1 MTLLGI
7 ILQRGIKVKDMK
19 KELKIIKK
27 TCTQTQTGQNTFV
40 MKLLNQ
46 GNAKTLKGEVLG
58 YRTFGLHLSPANK
71 SGFNVCQWASAGCRA
86 ACLDTAGRG
95 CMSNVQTSR
104 INKTK
109 RFFKDNF
116 GFMSDLRT
124 EIAKAIISAGK
135 KQMIPCFR
143 LNLTSDIPWEN
154 VLKGRTVNPQ
164 LVRPL
169 NVMEEFPNVSFYDY
183 TKGFYRMRAWLDG
196 KMPDNYHLTFS
207 RSEETSDN
215 KVKTILELGGN
226 VAVVFRGSLP
236 KAYLGYKV
244 VDGDENDLRF
254 KDPKGVIVGLVEKG
268 LAKKDETGFVVEPK

>member
-1 MTLLGI
+1 
-7 ILQRGIKVKDMK
+7 
-19 KELKIIKK
+19 
-27 TCTQTQTGQNTFV
+27 

-58 YRTFGLHLSPANK
+58 YRTFGLHLSPSNK
-71 SGFNVCQWASAGCRA
+71 SGFNVCQWSSAGCRA

-116 GFMSDLRT
+116 GFMSDLRV
-124 EIAKAIISAGK
+124 EIGKAIISAAK

-154 VLKGRTVNPQ
+154 VRKGSKT
-164 LVRPL
+164 
-169 NVMEEFPNVSFYDY
+169 NVIEEFPNVSFYDY
-183 TKGFYRMRAWLDG
+183 TKGFTRMMAWLNG

-207 RSEETSDN
+207 RSEETSDDRI
-215 KVKTILELGGN
+215 KKILSLGGN

-236 KAYLGYKV
+236 KTYLGFSV

>member
-1 MTLLGI
+1 M
-7 ILQRGIKVKDMK
+7 
-19 KELKIIKK
+19 
-27 TCTQTQTGQNTFV
+27 
-40 MKLLNQ
+40 
-46 GNAKTLKGEVLG
+46 
-58 YRTFGLHLSPANK
+58 
-71 SGFNVCQWASAGCRA
+71 
-86 ACLDTAGRG
+86 
-95 CMSNVQTSR
+95 
-104 INKTK
+104 NKTK

-215 KVKTILELGGN
+215 KMKTILELGGN

-236 KAYLGYKV
+236 KTYLGYPV
-244 VDGDENDLRF
+244 VNGDENDLRF

-268 LAKKDETGFVVEPK
+268 LAKKDETGFVVEPKCN

>member
-1 MTLLGI
+1 
-7 ILQRGIKVKDMK
+7 
-19 KELKIIKK
+19 
-27 TCTQTQTGQNTFV
+27 

-58 YRTFGLHLSPANK
+58 YRTFGLHLSPATK

-95 CMSNVQTSR
+95 CMSNVQNSR

-109 RFFKDNF
+109 RFFKDNY

-124 EIAKAIISAGK
+124 EIAKAIISAAK

-154 VLKGRTVNPQ
+154 IRKGRTVNPQ

-169 NVMEEFPNVSFYDY
+169 NVMEEFPNVNFYDY
-183 TKGFYRMRAWLDG
+183 TKGFTRMMAWLNG

-207 RSEETSDN
+207 RSEETSDDRI
-215 KVKTILELGGN
+215 KKILSLGGN

-236 KAYLGYKV
+236 KTYLGFHV

-254 KDPKGVIVGLVEKG
+254 KDKKGVIVGLVEKG

>member
-1 MTLLGI
+1 
-7 ILQRGIKVKDMK
+7 
-19 KELKIIKK
+19 
-27 TCTQTQTGQNTFV
+27 

-46 GNAKTLKGEVLG
+46 GNAKTLKGEKVG
-58 YRTFGLHLSPANK
+58 FRTFGLHLSPATK
-71 SGFNVCQWASAGCRA
+71 SGYNVCQWASAGCRA

-95 CMSNVQTSR
+95 CMSNVQNSR
-104 INKTK
+104 IAKTQ
-109 RFFKDNF
+109 RFFKDNY

-135 KQMIPCFR
+135 KQMTPCFR

-154 VLKGRTVNPQ
+154 IRKGRTVNPQ

-169 NVMEEFPNVSFYDY
+169 NVMEEFPNVNFYDY
-183 TKGFYRMRAWLDG
+183 TKGFYRMRKWLDG
-196 KMPDNYHLTFS
+196 KLPKNYHLTFS
-207 RSEETSDN
+207 RSEETSDDRI
-215 KVKTILELGGN
+215 KKILSLGGN

-236 KAYLGYKV
+236 KTYLGFPV

-254 KDPKGVIVGLVEKG
+254 KDDKGVIVGLVEKG

>member
-1 MTLLGI
+1 
-7 ILQRGIKVKDMK
+7 
-19 KELKIIKK
+19 
-27 TCTQTQTGQNTFV
+27 

-58 YRTFGLHLSPANK
+58 YRTFGLHLSPSNK

-154 VLKGRTVNPQ
+154 IRKGRTEKP
-164 LVRPL
+164 PICSL
-169 NVMEEFPNVSFYDY
+169 NVMEEFPNVSFYDS

-207 RSEETSDN
+207 RSEATSDN
-215 KVKTILELGGN
+215 KMKTILELGGN

-236 KAYLGYKV
+236 KTYLGYKV
-244 VDGDENDLRF
+244 IDGDESDLRF

>member
-1 MTLLGI
+1 
-7 ILQRGIKVKDMK
+7 
-19 KELKIIKK
+19 
-27 TCTQTQTGQNTFV
+27 

-46 GNAKTLKGEVLG
+46 GNTKTVKGEVLG

-71 SGFNVCQWASAGCRA
+71 SGYNVCQWASAGCRA

-95 CMSNVQTSR
+95 CMPNVQDSR

-116 GFMSDLRT
+116 GFMSELRT

-154 VLKGRTVNPQ
+154 VRKGRTVNPQ

-169 NVMEEFPNVSFYDY
+169 NVMEEFPNVNFYDY
-183 TKGFYRMRAWLDG
+183 TKGFTRMMDWLYH
-196 KMPDNYHLTFS
+196 KMPKNYHLTFS
-207 RSEETSDN
+207 RSEETSDDRM
-215 KVKTILELGGN
+215 KKILSLGGN

-236 KAYLGYKV
+236 KTYLGFSV

>member
-1 MTLLGI
+1 
-7 ILQRGIKVKDMK
+7 
-19 KELKIIKK
+19 
-27 TCTQTQTGQNTFV
+27 

-58 YRTFGLHLSPANK
+58 YRTFGLHLSPSNK
-71 SGFNVCQWASAGCRA
+71 SGFNVCQWSSAGCRA

-116 GFMSDLRT
+116 GFMSDLRV
-124 EIAKAIISAGK
+124 EISKAIISAGK

-154 VLKGRTVNPQ
+154 VRKGSKT
-164 LVRPL
+164 
-169 NVMEEFPNVSFYDY
+169 NVIEEFPNVNFYDY
-183 TKGFYRMRAWLDG
+183 TKGFTRMMAWLNG

-207 RSEETSDN
+207 RSEETSDDRI
-215 KVKTILELGGN
+215 KKILLLGGN

-236 KAYLGYKV
+236 KTYLGHPV
-244 VDGDENDLRF
+244 VNGDENDLRF
-254 KDPKGVIVGLVEKG
+254 KDSKGVIVGLVEKG

>member
-1 MTLLGI
+1 
-7 ILQRGIKVKDMK
+7 
-19 KELKIIKK
+19 
-27 TCTQTQTGQNTFV
+27 
-40 MKLLNQ
+40 MKLLNK

-71 SGFNVCQWASAGCRA
+71 SGFNVCQWASVGCRA

-95 CMSNVQTSR
+95 CMSNVQTAR

-116 GFMSDLRT
+116 GFMSDLRM

-154 VLKGRTVNPQ
+154 VRKGRTVNPQ

-169 NVMEEFPNVSFYDY
+169 NVMEEFPNVNFYDY
-183 TKGFYRMRAWLDG
+183 TKGFTRMMAWLNG
-196 KMPDNYHLTFS
+196 KMPKNYHLTFS
-207 RSEETSDN
+207 RSEETSDDRM
-215 KVKTILELGGN
+215 KKILSLGGN

-236 KAYLGYKV
+236 KTYLGFSV

-254 KDPKGVIVGLVEKG
+254 KDSKGVIVGLVEKG
-268 LAKKDETGFVVEPK
+268 LAKKDETGFVVEP

>member
-1 MTLLGI
+1 
-7 ILQRGIKVKDMK
+7 
-19 KELKIIKK
+19 
-27 TCTQTQTGQNTFV
+27 

-58 YRTFGLHLSPANK
+58 YRTFGLHLSPATK

-95 CMSNVQTSR
+95 CMSNVQNSR

-109 RFFKDNF
+109 RFFKDNY

-154 VLKGRTVNPQ
+154 IRKGRTVNPQ
-164 LVRPL
+164 LVRPF
-169 NVMEEFPNVSFYDY
+169 NVMEEFPNVNFYDY

-207 RSEETSDN
+207 RSEATSEY
-215 KVKTILELGGN
+215 KMKTILELGGN

-236 KAYLGYKV
+236 KTYLGYKV
-244 VDGDENDLRF
+244 IDGDKSDLRF

>member
-1 MTLLGI
+1 
-7 ILQRGIKVKDMK
+7 
-19 KELKIIKK
+19 
-27 TCTQTQTGQNTFV
+27 
-40 MKLLNQ
+40 MKLLNS

-58 YRTFGLHLSPANK
+58 YRTFGLHLSPATK

-95 CMSNVQTSR
+95 CMSNVQNSR

-109 RFFKDNF
+109 RFFKDNY

-124 EIAKAIISAGK
+124 EIAKAIISAAK

-154 VLKGRTVNPQ
+154 IRKGRTVNPQ

-169 NVMEEFPNVSFYDY
+169 NVMEEFPNVNFYDY
-183 TKGFYRMRAWLDG
+183 TKGFTRMMAWLNG
-196 KMPDNYHLTFS
+196 KMPDTYHLTFS
-207 RSEETSDN
+207 RSEETSDDRI
-215 KVKTILELGGN
+215 KKILSLGGN
-226 VAVVFRGSLP
+226 VAVVFLGSRP
-236 KAYLGYKV
+236 KTYLSFPV

-254 KDPKGVIVGLVEKG
+254 KDKQGVIVGLVEKG